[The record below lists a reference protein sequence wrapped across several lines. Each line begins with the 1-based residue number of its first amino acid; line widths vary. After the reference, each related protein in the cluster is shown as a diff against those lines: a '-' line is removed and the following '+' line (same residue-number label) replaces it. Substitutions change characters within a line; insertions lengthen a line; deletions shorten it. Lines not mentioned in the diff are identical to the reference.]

1 MKILRNTNDM
11 NIVLNQELFFK
22 NDAGWQENMQEFEK
36 EVLKD
41 IINPVENYETV
52 RYIHKPYVSSN
63 NVYQTDIW
71 FYFYFIDATSG
82 YTNGIDYSLVGITP
96 QENEHMLKQ
105 STESFFRLEFYK
117 TPNND
122 TPDRTNRRLV
132 MTKNLSLP
140 LGEKYLYTLLNG
152 YIHLPVF
159 TGSNYRNKENM
170 YFFWF
175 HDDSAFNETN
185 LTGNTFWV
193 TAKFYNAKDGSILD
207 FTTTGL
213 TASQEVVETRD
224 MYYRVDIDRTDYSYQ
239 VYRYTG
245 TTGTRIGLNND
256 PITFYEKR
264 T

>member
-1 MKILRNTNDM
+1 M
-11 NIVLNQELFFK
+11 
-22 NDAGWQENMQEFEK
+22 
-36 EVLKD
+36 
-41 IINPVENYETV
+41 
-52 RYIHKPYVSSN
+52 
-63 NVYQTDIW
+63 
-71 FYFYFIDATSG
+71 
-82 YTNGIDYSLVGITP
+82 
-96 QENEHMLKQ
+96 KQ
-105 STESFFRLEFYK
+105 SSESFFRLEFFK

-122 TPDRTNRRLV
+122 APDRTNRRLV
-132 MTKNLSLP
+132 MAKNLSLP
-140 LGEKYLYTLLNG
+140 LGEKYLYGPLNG

-175 HDDSAFNETN
+175 QDDSAFNETN

-213 TASQEVVETRD
+213 TSLQEVVETRD
-224 MYYRVDIDRTDYSYQ
+224 MYYQVVIDRTDYSYQ
-239 VYRYTG
+239 VFNYNGSVGSRV
-245 TTGTRIGLNND
+245 GLNSN

>member
-1 MKILRNTNDM
+1 MEILRNTNDI
-11 NIVLNQELFFK
+11 NLVLNQELFFK
-22 NDAGWQENMQEFEK
+22 NDAGWQENMQDFEK
-36 EVLKD
+36 ETLKN
-41 IINPVENYETV
+41 IINPVENYETM
-52 RYIHKPYVSSN
+52 RYVHKPYTSSN

-71 FYFYFIDATSG
+71 FYFYFIDSASG

-96 QENEHMLKQ
+96 EENEHMLKQ
-105 STESFFRLEFYK
+105 STESFFRLEFFK

-132 MTKNLSLP
+132 FAKNLSLP
-140 LGEKYLYTLLNG
+140 LGEKYLYGPLNG

-175 HDDSAFNETN
+175 QDDSVFSETN

-207 FTTTGL
+207 FTNTGL
-213 TASQEVVETRD
+213 TSLQQVVETRD
-224 MYYRVDIDRTDYSYQ
+224 MYYQVVIDRTDYSYQ
-239 VYRYTG
+239 VFNYNGSVGSRV
-245 TTGTRIGLNND
+245 GLNND
-256 PITFYEKR
+256 PITFYDKII
-264 T
+264 